1 MKVQEKHG
9 KVTQNMHGASR
20 NYRYVWDISVPRSC
34 RAAHEVS
41 KVEHKEG
48 RRTSHSYCSWTHGP
62 RWTTHGTSGRRPWRW
77 KGSRRWFP
85 FRQGAGAASPG
96 SPDLQMA
103 AAEVQRGDWEKNFD
117 PRGFL

>member
-41 KVEHKEG
+41 KVEHKQG
-48 RRTSHSYCSWTHGP
+48 RRTSHIYWSWTHGP

-77 KGSRRWFP
+77 RGSRRWFLLP
-85 FRQGAGAASPG
+85 AVCRGNVSWQPRSRNGAGAG
-96 SPDLQMA
+96 T
-103 AAEVQRGDWEKNFD
+103 E
-117 PRGFL
+117 